1 MSNDDDDDDRLFGED
16 AVIKRTTLF
25 RTTLWRLM
33 RAKRF
38 PASVQLS
45 PGRVAW
51 RRSSILN
58 WMRDL
63 D

>member
-16 AVIKRTTLF
+16 AVIKRTTLS